1 LNLGPWTG
9 VALALVLIALN
20 GFFVAAEFALAKVRA
35 TQLEPLVQRGDRR
48 ARLAA
53 HMLRN
58 LEAYLPTTQLGVT
71 LASIGLGW
79 VGEPAV
85 AALLRPAV
93 LWVPGATETLV
104 HTVSFTIAFLV
115 VSMLHILF
123 GELVPKSVAI
133 RRPEG
138 TSTWIAVP
146 LYLFSRVALP
156 ITWVMHR
163 SANGLLRMAGL
174 AGAGGHALPH
184 SEDELRLLLA
194 SHRAVHI
201 AEHKRDLLENVLE
214 LSDRV
219 ARQVMVPRSDVVYLS
234 TESPMA
240 VNLELARTSGHTR
253 FPLCDGDLDRVVGI
267 VHIKDLFRAAEPPRD
282 LRKVARPVQFVPETT
297 PLDTLLTRMRKE
309 RLHLAAVID
318 EYGGVAGVVTLENV
332 IEEIVGPIQDEFDAE
347 KPELV
352 ARGGGVYQVSGAM
365 LVVDLEDELE
375 LEVSDRDEDT
385 IGGVVLSEL
394 GRRPRVGDR
403 AEVGPLRLE
412 VLEVQGN
419 RIRALRVT
427 VDPALAAPPSDEPR

>member
-1 LNLGPWTG
+1 VSVGPWTG
-9 VALALVLIALN
+9 VALALVLIVLN

-35 TQLEPLVQRGDRR
+35 TQLEPLVQLGDRR

-53 HMLRN
+53 HMLRH
-58 LEAYLPTTQLGVT
+58 LEAFLPATQLGVT

-85 AALLRPAV
+85 ATLLRPAI
-93 LWVPGATETLV
+93 LLIPGATEALI
-104 HTVSFTIAFLV
+104 HTISLTVAFLA

-123 GELVPKSVAI
+123 GELLPKSIAI

-138 TSTWIAVP
+138 TSTWIAIP

-156 ITWVMHR
+156 ITWVMYR
-163 SANGLLRMAGL
+163 SANGLLRVLGL
-174 AGAGGHALPH
+174 SGQDGHALPH

-214 LSDRV
+214 LSERV
-219 ARQVMVPRSDVVYLS
+219 ARQVMVPRSDVVFLS
-234 TESPMA
+234 TDDPVSQ
-240 VNLELARTSGHTR
+240 NLELARASGHTR
-253 FPLCDGDLDRVVGI
+253 FPLCEGELDRVVGI
-267 VHIKDLFRAAEPPRD
+267 VHIKDLFRAAAPPPD
-282 LRKVARPVQFVPETT
+282 LRKIARPVQFVPETT
-297 PLDTLLTRMRKE
+297 PLDTLLARMRKE

-318 EYGGVAGVVTLENV
+318 EYGGVAGIVTLENV

-352 ARGGGVYQVSGAM
+352 ARGDGVYVVSGAM

-385 IGGVVLSEL
+385 IAGVVLSEL
-394 GRRPRVGDR
+394 GRRPRIGDR
-403 AEVGPLRLE
+403 VEVGPLAIE

-419 RIRALRVT
+419 RIRTLRV
-427 VDPALAAPPSDEPR
+427 AIERERLAPPPDATP